1 MNLIKI
7 VTVGTATIWSET
19 KKKLIKTL
27 IKEGRYCIDGKPVSV
42 KRRLQTADWG

>member
-19 KKKLIKTL
+19 KK
-27 IKEGRYCIDGKPVSV
+27 IDQNIN
-42 KRRLQTADWG
+42 KRR